1 VILAAGTVLV
11 CLLLLAW
18 AVPRTLA
25 GAPWA
30 LRCPAQALLLWQAVG
45 LAVGLLA
52 IEVAVTLALAPAGPT
67 HAEALSALLSGQ
79 SVPMP
84 IWSGV
89 ALAVGVLLLLRLL
102 TVLLSSAALTLSAR
116 RRHRRLVDL
125 VGTRNPLLAG
135 ARVVDHD
142 VPLAYCLPGL
152 RPRVVVSS
160 GVLALL
166 RDDEVRAVLAHEA
179 AHVDQ
184 RHDLVV
190 LPFVALRST
199 FPGVA
204 GLRTAQSEVALLV
217 EVLADDAAT
226 RKHAPDALARALY
239 KIGAAGVPAGG
250 FAAGG
255 PPAATHGRGRASSS
269 VLLRVQRLLEPQ
281 PPLPVRTRL
290 LVLVATLG
298 VLALVPLGLLLPLLS
313 G

>member
-1 VILAAGTVLV
+1 MILAAGALLV
-11 CLLLLAW
+11 CLLLLAR
-18 AVPRTLA
+18 AVPPRLA
-25 GAPWA
+25 GASWA
-30 LRCPAQALLLWQAVG
+30 PRCPGQALLLWQAVG

-52 IEVAVTLALAPAGPT
+52 IELAVTLALLPAGPT
-67 HAEALSALLSGQ
+67 HAQALSALATGAVAS
-79 SVPMP
+79 MP
-84 IWSGV
+84 VWSGV

-102 TVLLSSAALTLSAR
+102 TVLLSSAVLTLRTR

-135 ARVVDHD
+135 ARVVEHD

-152 RPRVVVSS
+152 RPRVVLSS

-199 FPGVA
+199 FPGVS
-204 GLRTAQSEVALLV
+204 GVRTAQREVAFLV
-217 EVLADDAAT
+217 EVLADDAAA
-226 RKHAPDALARALY
+226 RRHAPDVLARALY

-250 FAAGG
+250 LGASG
-255 PPAATHGRGRASSS
+255 PSGDQPADGT
-269 VLLRVQRLLEPQ
+269 VLLRAQRLLDPL
-281 PPLPVRTRL
+281 PPLPVRAR
-290 LVLVATLG
+290 LVLLAVTLA
-298 VLALVPLGLLLPLLS
+298 VLAVAPLGLLLPLLT

>member
-1 VILAAGTVLV
+1 MILAAGALLV
-11 CLLLLAW
+11 CLLLLAR
-18 AVPRTLA
+18 AVPRRLA
-25 GAPWA
+25 GAAWV
-30 LRCPAQALLLWQAVG
+30 LRCPGQALLLWQSVG

-52 IEVAVTLALAPAGPT
+52 VELAVTLALSPAGPT
-67 HAEALSALLSGQ
+67 HAQAIGALATGAVAS
-79 SVPMP
+79 MP
-84 IWSGV
+84 VWSGV
-89 ALAVGVLLLLRLL
+89 ALAVAALLLLRLL
-102 TVLLSSAALTLSAR
+102 TVLLASVLLTLRAR

-152 RPRVVVSS
+152 RPRVVLSS

-199 FPGVA
+199 FPWVSGV
-204 GLRTAQSEVALLV
+204 RTAQREVAFLV

-226 RKHAPDALARALY
+226 RRHAPDVLARALY
-239 KIGAAGVPAGG
+239 KIGASGVPTGGLGAGG
-250 FAAGG
+250 R
-255 PPAATHGRGRASSS
+255 ATGRDDSS
-269 VLLRVQRLLEPQ
+269 VLLRAQRLLHPA
-281 PPLPVRTRL
+281 PPLPVRARL
-290 LVLVATLG
+290 LVLAVTLV
-298 VLALVPLGLLLPLLS
+298 VLALAPLGLLLPLLP

>member
-1 VILAAGTVLV
+1 MILAAGALLV
-11 CLLLLAW
+11 CLLLLAR
-18 AVPRTLA
+18 AVPPRLA
-25 GAPWA
+25 GASWA
-30 LRCPAQALLLWQAVG
+30 PRCPGQALLLWQAVG

-52 IEVAVTLALAPAGPT
+52 IELAVTLALLPAGPT
-67 HAEALSALLSGQ
+67 HAQALSALATGAVTS
-79 SVPMP
+79 MP
-84 IWSGV
+84 VWSGV

-102 TVLLSSAALTLSAR
+102 TVLLSSAVLTLRTR

-135 ARVVDHD
+135 ARVVEHD
-142 VPLAYCLPGL
+142 LPLAYCLPGL
-152 RPRVVVSS
+152 RPRVVLSS

-190 LPFVALRST
+190 LPFVALRAT
-199 FPGVA
+199 FPGVR
-204 GLRTAQSEVALLV
+204 GVRTAQREVAFLV

-226 RKHAPDALARALY
+226 RRHAPDVLARALY

-250 FAAGG
+250 LGAGG
-255 PPAATHGRGRASSS
+255 PDRLADSS
-269 VLLRVQRLLEPQ
+269 VLLRARRLLHPQ
-281 PPLPVRTRL
+281 PPLRLRTRL
-290 LVLVATLG
+290 LVLAVTLG
-298 VLALVPLGLLLPLLS
+298 VLALAPLGLLLPLLP